1 MYECGL
7 VFWKIIATD
16 ELALENKVSIFDIWT
31 NFNHQ
36 VDDGNPANFNTF
48 INTLKP
54 FVTEN
59 TYNTIQGFLEYRTT
73 ENKHPNKE

>member
-1 MYECGL
+1 LYECGL

-31 NFNHQ
+31 NFNLQ
-36 VDDGNPANFNTF
+36 VDDGNSATFDTF

-59 TYNTIQGFLEYRTT
+59 TYNTIHEFLEYRAT
-73 ENKHPNKE
+73 ENKHSSKE